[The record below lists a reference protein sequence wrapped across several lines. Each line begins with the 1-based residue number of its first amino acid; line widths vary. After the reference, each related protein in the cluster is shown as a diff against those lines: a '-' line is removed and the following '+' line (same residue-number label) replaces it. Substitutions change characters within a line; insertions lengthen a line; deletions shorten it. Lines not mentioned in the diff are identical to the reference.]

1 MWNEFRK
8 FIARGNVLDMAVG
21 IIVGAAFT
29 TVVKSLV
36 DDILMP
42 PIGRLT
48 GGVDFSDLYINLS
61 GGEYASLAEAREA
74 GAATI
79 NYGLF
84 LNNLI
89 TFLIVATVVFMLV
102 RSYNRLLEAVA
113 RKEAEDAPPPPSEKE
128 CPFCRLSIP
137 VAATRCGHCTSELKS
152 VPA

>member
-1 MWNEFRK
+1 MKSVFREFRT

-29 TVVKSLV
+29 SVVRSLV

-61 GGEYASLAEAREA
+61 GGKYANLAEAKAA

-79 NYGLF
+79 NYGVF
-84 LNNLI
+84 LNNVLS
-89 TFLIVATVVFMLV
+89 FLIVAAAVFFLV
-102 RSYNRLLEAVA
+102 RTYNRFAETVG
-113 RKEAEDAPPPPSEKE
+113 RWEEAEKAPAEKR
-128 CPFCRLSIP
+128 CPYCQLRIP
-137 VAATRCGHCTSELKS
+137 VAAVRCGHCTSEL
-152 VPA
+152 P